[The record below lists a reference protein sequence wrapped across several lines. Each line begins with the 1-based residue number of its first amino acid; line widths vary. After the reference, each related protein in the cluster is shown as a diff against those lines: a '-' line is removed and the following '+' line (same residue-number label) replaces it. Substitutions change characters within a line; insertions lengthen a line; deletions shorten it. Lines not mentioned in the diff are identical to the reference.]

1 MNDWIKWGE
10 ANPPRFLQRADG
22 TVFVVR
28 NETVTQLCSLHY
40 LDRRNATMTNENKS
54 PAMKGNDPI
63 DFSLNARV
71 EARPTFPSKENKS
84 PAMKGNRNP
93 FAQNSVRSMKAACK
107 GRKVI
112 K

>member
-28 NETVTQLCSLHY
+28 NETVTQ
-40 LDRRNATMTNENKS
+40 TT
-54 PAMKGNDPI
+54 
-63 DFSLNARV
+63 
-71 EARPTFPSKENKS
+71 KENKN

>member
-54 PAMKGNDPI
+54 PAMKGN
-63 DFSLNARV
+63 
-71 EARPTFPSKENKS
+71 
-84 PAMKGNRNP
+84 RNP

>member
-1 MNDWIKWGE
+1 
-10 ANPPRFLQRADG
+10 
-22 TVFVVR
+22 
-28 NETVTQLCSLHY
+28 
-40 LDRRNATMTNENKS
+40 
-54 PAMKGNDPI
+54 MKDDDKPLVDEIVQWLKRNDPI
-63 DFSLNARV
+63 TATQRITEILNVDIAGV
-71 EARPTFPSKENKS
+71 LTPDKG